1 LLRAVSLPNGRW
13 TFSDSLISVV
23 YDGER
28 MRNLKIAAVC
38 MNSEAGEIERNLDR
52 IEAFVSRASDSGAHL
67 ICFPELS
74 ITGYVL
80 SDPTRVYSDML
91 PDQIL
96 GRVAKMAQEKGLIII
111 AGLIE
116 MADGERPY
124 ISQVAVGPGGL
135 LGMHR
140 KSHLS
145 PKEKEIYQG
154 GEKIEVF
161 RHEDTIFGVQLCY
174 EAHFPEISTV
184 MALKGAEIIFMP
196 HASPRGN
203 PREKLQS
210 WLRHLPSRAFDN
222 AMYVVA
228 CNQVGKTG
236 EGFRF
241 PGVAVALGPA
251 GNVMAK
257 YEGTHEEMLM
267 VDLPS
272 DEIEEIRKH
281 KMAYFI
287 PNRRP
292 ELYSELSAKRR

>member
-1 LLRAVSLPNGRW
+1 MK
-13 TFSDSLISVV
+13 D
-23 YDGER
+23 
-28 MRNLKIAAVC
+28 LKIAAVC

-52 IEAFVSRASDSGAHL
+52 TEAFVSKASDLGVHL

-80 SDPTRVYSDML
+80 KDPARVYSDVA

-96 GRVAKMAQEKGLIII
+96 ERVTGMAREKGLIIV

-116 MADGERPY
+116 MPKGEKPY
-124 ISQVAVGPGGL
+124 ISQVVAGPKGL
-135 LGMHR
+135 LGFYR
-140 KSHLS
+140 KTHLS
-145 PKEKEIYQG
+145 PKEKEIYQA
-154 GEKIEVF
+154 GEEIHVF
-161 RHEDTIFGVQLCY
+161 RDGEIVFGIQLCY

-203 PREKLQS
+203 PGEKLQS
-210 WLRHLPSRAFDN
+210 WLRHLPGRAFDN
-222 AMYVVA
+222 ALYVVA

-236 EGFRF
+236 EGFGF
-241 PGVAVALGPA
+241 PGVAVALSPA

-257 YEGTHEEMLM
+257 YVGTHEEMLL
-267 VDLPS
+267 VDFQR
-272 DEIEEIRKH
+272 DEIGEIRKH

-292 ELYSELSAKRR
+292 ELYTELTAKSR